1 MQYFECTLT
10 QVLCCTA
17 GLTSFCHEAA
27 HQSCSVL
34 QGWVRILSSHRHLPR
49 AEQLLGPFIASLQN
63 TDKPVV
69 QLNLRCKGKSHP
81 QSCGYPAVA
90 EMCPGA
96 HPSHACCRGSR
107 ALLLC
112 PGCRVW
118 GGIPACFNQPL
129 KAPACNKLLM
139 PAFCSSITLKLLGTK
154 LLMYLPEFMQIY

>member
-17 GLTSFCHEAA
+17 GLTSFCTPK
-27 HQSCSVL
+27 L
-34 QGWVRILSSHRHLPR
+34 QR
-49 AEQLLGPFIASLQN
+49 APGL
-63 TDKPVV
+63 
-69 QLNLRCKGKSHP
+69 
-81 QSCGYPAVA
+81 
-90 EMCPGA
+90 GA
-96 HPSHACCRGSR
+96 HPLQPQPSATSRAAPGALHCLLAEQEQASRAAESQVQREKPPTKLWLPCSSGDVPGCPSLVRLLPGRSR
-107 ALLLC
+107 ALLVC